1 VHIAEVEI
9 DAQTGEVA
17 LLRYVAVDDFGTVLN
32 PMLTIGQ
39 VQGGVAQGIGQAML
53 ERTVYDAA
61 GQLLSGSFM
70 DYCLPRAADLPN
82 LEIHLN
88 GVPTTANPLGS
99 KGAGQAGAIAAPQ
112 AVVSAVLDALAPLGI
127 SHIDMPV
134 TAEAVWRAM
143 QTAR

>member
-1 VHIAEVEI
+1 
-9 DAQTGEVA
+9 
-17 LLRYVAVDDFGTVLN
+17 
-32 PMLTIGQ
+32 
-39 VQGGVAQGIGQAML
+39 ML
-53 ERTVYDAA
+53 ERTAYEASS